1 MNRKSF
7 FKGFGAGVLFSSL
20 ILGVSFTIR
29 TSDSYVSSRA
39 KELGMVYEDNADSKL
54 NLADKEAEATAA
66 TAVPTQKAAQS
77 SDSTKSKK
85 GTATATPQVT
95 ETPEA
100 SPSASKNNDTKKTE
114 AEKNK
119 QEMQKE
125 KKKMEA
131 EIQAEKKKLTISAGE
146 WSSDVSKR
154 LESLGIVKN
163 AKDFDKYLNDHGYAN
178 GISAGTYDVSIDDT
192 YEQLA
197 RKITGK

>member
-54 NLADKEAEATAA
+54 NLADKEAEAIAA